1 MEPTVQ
7 RISEKQQV
15 QVLDEQG
22 RVIGV
27 ISRPVASEILGPG
40 REKVYL
46 SRRPGGHSADR
57 TSHAA

>member
-1 MEPTVQ
+1 MEPTVK
-7 RISEKQQV
+7 RDSENQQV
-15 QVLDEQG
+15 QIVDEQG

-27 ISRPVASEILGPG
+27 ISRPVESEILGPG

-46 SRRPGGHSADR
+46 ARHSGEH

>member
-1 MEPTVQ
+1 MEPTVK
-7 RISEKQQV
+7 RIPDKAQV
-15 QVLDEQG
+15 QILDEHG

-27 ISRPVASEILGPG
+27 IIRPIDFEVLGPG

-46 SRRPGGHSADR
+46 ARRPAER

>member
-1 MEPTVQ
+1 MEPTVPRSSDKPQ
-7 RISEKQQV
+7 IQI
-15 QVLDEQG
+15 LDERG

-27 ISRPVASEILGPG
+27 ITSPVEPEVLGPG

-46 SRRPGGHSADR
+46 ARRFPEH

>member
-1 MEPTVQ
+1 MEPTVPRPAEAPQ
-7 RISEKQQV
+7 IQI
-15 QVLDEQG
+15 LDERG

-27 ISRPVASEILGPG
+27 ISRPVDPEVLGPG

-46 SRRPGGHSADR
+46 ARSRPEP

>member
-1 MEPTVQ
+1 MEPTMPRPAAKPQ
-7 RISEKQQV
+7 IQL
-15 QVLDEQG
+15 LDERG

-27 ISRPVASEILGPG
+27 ITRPVEPEALGPG

-46 SRRPGGHSADR
+46 SRGHSER

>member
-1 MEPTVQ
+1 MEPTVPRSPDKPQ
-7 RISEKQQV
+7 IQL
-15 QVLDEQG
+15 LDERG

-27 ISRPVASEILGPG
+27 ITRPVDPEVLGPG

-46 SRRPGGHSADR
+46 ARGRPEH